1 VRRYLTH
8 LAVAV
13 VAGVLLAA
21 FAAAP
26 GLADRGA
33 TAREAKAIRA
43 ASIAAKSTAGWKVI
57 RVRVSTA
64 DPRYSTAE
72 VHHPK
77 TGVGGLDIL
86 RRSPRAW
93 KVIFTGTDFPCSIAP
108 RRVMRDLKIP
118 CYQE

>member
-1 VRRYLTH
+1 M
-8 LAVAV
+8 
-13 VAGVLLAA
+13 
-21 FAAAP
+21 
-26 GLADRGA
+26 
-33 TAREAKAIRA
+33 
-43 ASIAAKSTAGWKVI
+43 
-57 RVRVSTA
+57 RVSTA

>member
-1 VRRYLTH
+1 MNARRRLVPAA
-8 LAVAV
+8 LVA
-13 VAGVLLAA
+13 AGLVLSAGGEPA
-21 FAAAP
+21 
-26 GLADRGA
+26 LADRGP

-57 RVRVSTA
+57 RIRVSTA
-64 DPRYSTAE
+64 NPRYATAE

-86 RRSPRAW
+86 RRSPRVW

-108 RRVMRDLKIP
+108 RRVLRDLRIP
-118 CYQE
+118 CYVE